1 MKTVVLLGVVFAV
14 LLLVSGVSFALDGQI
29 FCKCY
34 DITATNVDDPQD
46 IQSGPV
52 TICADIADM
61 SGAACT
67 DIGQA
72 EFHLFYDKEFNSVNA
87 LASIDNTGLCLGAF
101 GFRFRYKYILGIG
114 YCDSK
119 RWTLKGHQADD
130 CSPCMLIID

>member
-1 MKTVVLLGVVFAV
+1 MKTMVMLGVLFAA
-14 LLLVSGVSFALDGQI
+14 LLLVTGTSFAAGDGFD

-52 TICADIADM
+52 TICVDIADM

-67 DIGQA
+67 DIGEA

-101 GFRFRYKYILGIG
+101 GFRFRYKHILGIG

-119 RWTLKGHQADD
+119 RWTLKGHRADD
-130 CSPCMLIID
+130 CGTCLF